1 MARMLFLQNHDYEF
15 LGPMY
20 ISAAV
25 KQAGHDCRLS
35 IGAKLKEFAP
45 TIESYRP
52 DLVAFSVM
60 SGSHWWAMEMAQQVK
75 KAYGI
80 RSLFGGPHPTFYEKF
95 AEEEAVDIAVRGQ
108 GEEAVVDILDRIAA
122 GQDLDGIAN
131 VCFKRNGQLISHP
144 LRNLREDLDTLPFAD
159 RNLYPT
165 LGSRAD
171 QSVRSVIASRGC
183 PYSCSFCQEDTLRR
197 LYLGKGKSVRF
208 RHIESVVAE
217 CKELRDKYEA
227 KTILFYDD
235 TFGVNRKW
243 LYEFLSVYKK
253 EVGLPFICEARAD
266 VVAADPEYAPRL
278 AAGGCCTACFGI
290 ESGNEDI
297 RNRVLNK
304 RLSDEEIYLAAER
317 LHAAGIKFRTFNM
330 MGLPDETLDD
340 CFLTLKMNIRVKA
353 DYPFC
358 SVYNPYPGTVLADYS
373 RKKGYLDPNFD
384 FMSLPRSRLVSS
396 PLNMPDIRRM
406 QNLQKFFQTGVFCP
420 WTLPLIKRLIR
431 LPPNP
436 LFTLWFGFVFFL
448 VYVRNENRSF
458 WQTLRFALNNAK
470 HILKK

>member
-1 MARMLFLQNHDYEF
+1 
-15 LGPMY
+15 
-20 ISAAV
+20 
-25 KQAGHDCRLS
+25 
-35 IGAKLKEFAP
+35 
-45 TIESYRP
+45 
-52 DLVAFSVM
+52 
-60 SGSHWWAMEMAQQVK
+60 
-75 KAYGI
+75 
-80 RSLFGGPHPTFYEKF
+80 
-95 AEEEAVDIAVRGQ
+95 
-108 GEEAVVDILDRIAA
+108 
-122 GQDLDGIAN
+122 
-131 VCFKRNGQLISHP
+131 
-144 LRNLREDLDTLPFAD
+144 
-159 RNLYPT
+159 
-165 LGSRAD
+165 
-171 QSVRSVIASRGC
+171 
-183 PYSCSFCQEDTLRR
+183 
-197 LYLGKGKSVRF
+197 VRF

-217 CKELRDKYEA
+217 CKELRDKYGA

-420 WTLPLIKRLIR
+420 STLPLIKWLIR